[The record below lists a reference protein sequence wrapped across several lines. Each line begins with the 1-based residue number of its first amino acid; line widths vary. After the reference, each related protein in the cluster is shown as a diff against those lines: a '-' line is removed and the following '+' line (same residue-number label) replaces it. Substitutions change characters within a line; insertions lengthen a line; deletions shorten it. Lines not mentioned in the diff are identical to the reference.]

1 MEASAW
7 RSPTRV
13 RGRRLRSSVRGP
25 STGDGG
31 SGSSTSCRAGGG
43 SPRREGAGSCGSSC
57 PRRTWAG
64 NLLRGAEMS
73 NQLRVKTSEAGDGR
87 VVECQGELDI
97 ATAPEVEA
105 AVRGLL
111 DEGAGRLRLDWSGL
125 TFMDSTGI
133 RLLLEI

>member
-1 MEASAW
+1 
-7 RSPTRV
+7 
-13 RGRRLRSSVRGP
+13 
-25 STGDGG
+25 
-31 SGSSTSCRAGGG
+31 
-43 SPRREGAGSCGSSC
+43 
-57 PRRTWAG
+57 
-64 NLLRGAEMS
+64 MS

-133 RLLLEI
+133 RLLLEILVLCRDQNVDLTWDLGPNAQRALDAVGIHDDLLRDYASSANDRPPDAPGPEG